1 MIASTRAGHLSF
13 FKRIDRSGIHWKHYK
28 IKVPST
34 ANEFVKAVKVGDL
47 NGDGKLDIAF
57 TEEFCRDAFGC
68 QWLAFKESPYD
79 SEWVAHDIGAK
90 LGGKYDRIE
99 LLDLD
104 GDGDLDLLTCDEGN
118 TNSVLWFENPHNL
131 APGAQPITSPTP
143 SPSSPG
149 QRK

>member
-1 MIASTRAGHLSF
+1 MAKTDIEIARES
-13 FKRIDRSGIHWKHYK
+13 KME
-28 IKVPST
+28 P
-34 ANEFVKAVKVGDL
+34 
-47 NGDGKLDIAF
+47 IA
-57 TEEFCRDAFGC
+57 
-68 QWLAFKESPYD
+68 
-79 SEWVAHDIGAK
+79 DIGAK